1 MATDMQE
8 DTPGR
13 VEESATSGA
22 IPGGIEGQ
30 VQILLQLVL
39 EQGRQAREDSRATR
53 EDLRDMREDSR
64 STNRRIDRLFYSIL
78 GFGSASVVGIAAILI
93 KLFLDG

>member
-64 STNRRIDRLFYSIL
+64 VTNGRIDRLFYWIL

>member
-8 DTPGR
+8 DAPGR

-22 IPGGIEGQ
+22 IPGGIEGHL
-30 VQILLQLVL
+30 QILLQLS
-39 EQGRQAREDSRATR
+39 RQAREDARATR
-53 EDLRDMREDSR
+53 EDFRAMNARIDQLNDG
-64 STNRRIDRLFYSIL
+64 IDRLFYAII
-78 GFGSASVVGIAAILI
+78 GFGSALMVGLAAILI

>member
-13 VEESATSGA
+13 VEASATSGA
-22 IPGGIEGQ
+22 IPAAIEEHL
-30 VQILLQLVL
+30 QILRQLS
-39 EQGRQAREDSRATR
+39 RQAREDARATR
-53 EDLRDMREDSR
+53 EEFRAMNARMDRLDAG
-64 STNRRIDRLFYSIL
+64 IDRLFYAII
-78 GFGSASVVGIAAILI
+78 GFGSALMVGLVAILI

>member
-22 IPGGIEGQ
+22 ITDVVERHL
-30 VQILLQLVL
+30 QILLQLSHQVR
-39 EQGRQAREDSRATR
+39 EDARAAREDFRAMNAR
-53 EDLRDMREDSR
+53 IDQLNDG
-64 STNRRIDRLFYSIL
+64 IDRLFYAIL
-78 GFGSASVVGIAAILI
+78 GFGSALMVGLAAILI